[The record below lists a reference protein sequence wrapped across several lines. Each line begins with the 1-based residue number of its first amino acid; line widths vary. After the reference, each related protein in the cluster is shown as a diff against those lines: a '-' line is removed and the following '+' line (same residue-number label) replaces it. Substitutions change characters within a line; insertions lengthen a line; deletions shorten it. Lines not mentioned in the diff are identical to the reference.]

1 MTKNNTSKYIP
12 WESVSSITLI
22 NVDFKEYPI
31 LSGTGFFVFFPPYD
45 DVFFITAKHCIVDG
59 DGKVKGELLI
69 PCTHEDNRVIKFSHC
84 LEASYKDDPD
94 GFIEDIMV
102 FVVGDIPEDQKSII
116 KNRAL
121 RLQHQ
126 DNVDIILD
134 SIISQKENIRI
145 VGYPDVSKSID
156 YDQASMRL
164 QPRGFYAKI
173 SGKSKMR
180 NCYELCEGSWKE
192 ESLSGFSGAPML
204 SLCRTQSGDVVA
216 IPVGVFLTDK
226 IFISINVATNLI
238 ANYFLEINIE
248 FKNEK

>member
-1 MTKNNTSKYIP
+1 MAKNNTSQYIP

-22 NVDFKEYPI
+22 NEDFKEYPI
-31 LSGTGFFVFFPPYD
+31 LGGTGFFVFFPPYD
-45 DVFFITAKHCIVDG
+45 DVFFITARHCIVDG

-69 PCTHEDNRVIKFSHC
+69 PCAHEDNRVIKFSKC
-84 LEASYKDDPD
+84 LETSYKDDPD

-102 FVVGDIPEDQKSII
+102 FVIGDISEDQKYII

-126 DNVDIILD
+126 DDVDNILD
-134 SIISQKENIRI
+134 LIISGKENIRT
-145 VGYPDVSKSID
+145 VGYPDVSKSFD
-156 YDQASMRL
+156 YDQSSMKL

-204 SLCRTQSGDVVA
+204 SLHPTSSGDVVA
-216 IPVGVFLTDK
+216 IPVGVFLTK
-226 IFISINVATNLI
+226 TVFISINVATNLI
-238 ANYFLEINIE
+238 ANYFLGINIE
-248 FKNEK
+248 SKNS